1 MKDELTGLQDDSEGW
16 KEHAEA
22 HYAQEDRMTKLD
34 WFKAIVGALITVPV
48 MYAMMVIIMV
58 L

>member
-16 KEHAEA
+16 KEHAEW

-34 WFKAIVGALITVPV
+34 WVKTILGVIVFVPV
-48 MYAMMVIIMV
+48 WYAMMVIIMV

>member
-1 MKDELTGLQDDSEGW
+1 MS
-16 KEHAEA
+16 
-22 HYAQEDRMTKLD
+22 KLD
-34 WFKAIVGALITVPV
+34 LVKSIVGALIAVPM